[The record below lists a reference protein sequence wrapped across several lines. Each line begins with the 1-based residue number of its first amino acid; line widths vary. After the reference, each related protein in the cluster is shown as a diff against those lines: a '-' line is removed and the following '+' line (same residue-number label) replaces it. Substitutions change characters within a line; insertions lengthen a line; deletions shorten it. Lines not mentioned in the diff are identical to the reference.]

1 MLVREAIGLGMVI
14 GLLFG
19 IVLTKLYDSMKF
31 ESKNDNED

>member
-1 MLVREAIGLGMVI
+1 MFIKEAIGLGMVI

-31 ESKNDNED
+31 ESKDNED